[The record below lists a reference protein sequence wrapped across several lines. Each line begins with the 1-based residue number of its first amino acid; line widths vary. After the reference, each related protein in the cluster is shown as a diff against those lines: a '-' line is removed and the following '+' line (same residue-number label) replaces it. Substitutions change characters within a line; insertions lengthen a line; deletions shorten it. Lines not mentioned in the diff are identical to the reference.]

1 MTKFFIIFMIM
12 SNLFSQEKDNVFSS
26 NIEPLTVEELSD
38 LELMLIADIN
48 TNSTL
53 KKFFESSIINESFQL
68 NAPVYD
74 RFAIKNN
81 IGILVP
87 LNTSS
92 SIYLDAGI
100 EGWMEASKY
109 ISNNNSMYS
118 TGFFNSSIEKFSYY
132 NTRKTFLDT
141 DNYFKDPWNQRGVDD
156 YIRYLHTPP
165 TLKHSEINT
174 IYDRNR

>member
-1 MTKFFIIFMIM
+1 MIKYLIMLIITSGLI
-12 SNLFSQEKDNVFSS
+12 SQEKDFSS
-26 NIEPLTVEELSD
+26 NIEPLLVEELSD

-53 KKFFESSIINESFQL
+53 KKFFELNVINESIQL
-68 NAPVYD
+68 NAPIYD
-74 RFAIKNN
+74 RFAMKNN
-81 IGILVP
+81 IGMLLP

-100 EGWMEASKY
+100 EGWMEANKY

-118 TGFFNSSIEKFSYY
+118 RGFFNSSTDKFSYY
-132 NTRKTFLDT
+132 NTRKTFIDT
-141 DNYFKDPWNQRGVDD
+141 DNYFKDPWDQRAIDD
-156 YIRYLHTPP
+156 YIRYLHISPS
-165 TLKHSEINT
+165 LKHSEINT

>member
-53 KKFFESSIINESFQL
+53 KKFFELSIINESFQL

-74 RFAIKNN
+74 RFAKKNN

-92 SIYLDAGI
+92 SIYVH
-100 EGWMEASKY
+100 KQ
-109 ISNNNSMYS
+109 
-118 TGFFNSSIEKFSYY
+118 F
-132 NTRKTFLDT
+132 
-141 DNYFKDPWNQRGVDD
+141 
-156 YIRYLHTPP
+156 
-165 TLKHSEINT
+165 
-174 IYDRNR
+174 